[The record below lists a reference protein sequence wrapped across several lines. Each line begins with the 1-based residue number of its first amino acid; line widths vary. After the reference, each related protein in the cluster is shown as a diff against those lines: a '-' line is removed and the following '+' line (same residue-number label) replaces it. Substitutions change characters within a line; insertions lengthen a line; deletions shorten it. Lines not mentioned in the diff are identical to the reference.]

1 MGHRAVKILFTLN
14 SLTWFWKEV
23 RSFRNAGN
31 LDMRMADSSTLG
43 HEDFQLFCSKPHGGY
58 LLLLVDLPNWAT
70 ITETT
75 KATWIGWP
83 KLPPS
88 VSHSSGVL
96 AS

>member
-1 MGHRAVKILFTLN
+1 
-14 SLTWFWKEV
+14 
-23 RSFRNAGN
+23 
-31 LDMRMADSSTLG
+31 MRMADSSTLG

-70 ITETT
+70 ITAAT
-75 KATWIGWP
+75 KATWIGRP
-83 KLPPS
+83 ELPPS